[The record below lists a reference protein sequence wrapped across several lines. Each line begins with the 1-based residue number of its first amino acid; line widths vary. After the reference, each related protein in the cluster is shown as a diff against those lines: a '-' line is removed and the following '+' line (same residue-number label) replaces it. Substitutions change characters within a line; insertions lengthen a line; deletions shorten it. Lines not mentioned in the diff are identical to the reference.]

1 MGGHAIGDEATGEPE
16 ADRREQGATGGDAER
31 FGQAGSDTEFN
42 PAGGAGHAEDAV

>member
-1 MGGHAIGDEATGEPE
+1 MPDSEREPE